1 MEIILRILA
10 STIAAT
16 SAMTLFSYVLSWAVK
31 KCFKEPALLELVFES
46 LLNIKN
52 KIGKMLVAWIFH
64 YSVGL
69 FFILAY
75 ELIWSR
81 TSLDVDWQSG
91 LLFGLACGIIAIFAW
106 SVLLQIPK
114 ETPKV
119 NRKQYYIQLL
129 IAHFIF
135 SFTAIAVHQLM
146 R

>member
-1 MEIILRILA
+1 MA

-16 SAMTLFSYVLSWAVK
+16 STMTLFSYVLSWSVK

-46 LLNIKN
+46 LLNIKS
-52 KIGKMLVAWIFH
+52 KFGKMLVAWVFH

-81 TSLDVDWQSG
+81 TSLDPNWKSG
-91 LLFGLACGIIAIFAW
+91 LIFGMACGIIAIFAW
-106 SVLLQIPK
+106 SVLLRIPK
-114 ETPKV
+114 QTPKV
-119 NRKQYYIQLL
+119 HRTQYFTQLL

-135 SFTAIAVHQLM
+135 SFTAIAVYQLM